1 MNTSVDRS
9 RAFRAVIFDFDY
21 TLADSTPGI
30 VDCVN
35 HAFQVLGLPP
45 ASAEA
50 IRETVGLSI
59 PATYERLTGEREG
72 RRSREFRRL
81 FVERA
86 DEVMLAGIKVFGSVK
101 PVTEALL
108 RDGMSLGIVSTKFRY
123 RIEQALSRDG
133 LEGIFAVIVGGED
146 VVVHKPDPTAL
157 NWAISRLGMVPADV
171 LYVGDSTI
179 DAETAFGAGTAFVAV
194 LTGTTPRE
202 AFASYR
208 VHAVIEDL
216 AELPA
221 VLR

>member
-1 MNTSVDRS
+1 MNTSADRS

-123 RIEQALSRDG
+123 RIERALSRDG
-133 LEGIFAVIVGGED
+133 GCRGAQARPYRPELGHIQAGDGARRR
-146 VVVHKPDPTAL
+146 AL
-157 NWAISRLGMVPADV
+157 R
-171 LYVGDSTI
+171 
-179 DAETAFGAGTAFVAV
+179 
-194 LTGTTPRE
+194 RRQH
-202 AFASYR
+202 YR
-208 VHAVIEDL
+208 C
-216 AELPA
+216 
-221 VLR
+221 